1 MAALRIARI
10 LSCLLVPATSLSVAH
25 AQTYPNKPVR
35 VISAYA
41 AGGTNELAARPII
54 NYLSTALGQQF
65 LLEAKPGANGNIG
78 AMDVVKAAP
87 DGYTL
92 LFNTSSQVTIN
103 PALYKMP
110 FDAVKDLTPIIMV
123 SANSLALIV
132 SSSVPVSN
140 FKEFLAYAKANPGK
154 LAYSSAGNGSINHL
168 SGELLAMQT
177 KTELL
182 HVPYGGGGPALT
194 AVVAGDVAFIV
205 QSAGGLVFPHIKSGK
220 VRILGISSPKRLQQ
234 IPDVPTFAD
243 LGLPDYKVRSG
254 TGFMGPAGMPRAIV
268 TKINGEINKYLNSPE
283 GQKQYE
289 ALGVELANGTPEDMG
304 QNIREELARWSA
316 VVKNAGIKL
325 E

>member
-1 MAALRIARI
+1 MLKKLLLCSLLAAAGA
-10 LSCLLVPATSLSVAH
+10 VQAQGQ
-25 AQTYPNKPVR
+25 AQTWPTKPVR

-54 NYLSTALGQQF
+54 NYLSGALGQQF

-110 FDAVKDLTPIIMV
+110 FDPVKDLTPIIVV

-132 SSSVPVSN
+132 NAGVPAAN
-140 FKEFLAYAKANPGK
+140 FKEFIAYARANPGK

-168 SGELLAMQT
+168 SGELLSMQT
-177 KTELL
+177 KTNLL

-194 AVVAGDVAFIV
+194 AVVAGDVGFIV

-220 VRILGISSPKRLQQ
+220 VRILGISSPKRLPQ
-234 IPDVPTFAD
+234 IPDVPTFAE

-254 TGFMGPAGMPRAIV
+254 TGFMGPARLPAAIV
-268 TKINGEINKYLNSPE
+268 TKLNGEINKYLNSAE

-289 ALGVELANGTPEDMG
+289 TLGVELANGSPEDMA
-304 QNIREELARWSA
+304 QNIREELARWAA

>member
-1 MAALRIARI
+1 MTAEKNKNGRTLMLKKLLLCSLLAATL
-10 LSCLLVPATSLSVAH
+10 PAH
-25 AQTYPNKPVR
+25 AQAPATWPAKPVR
-35 VISAYA
+35 VVSAYA

-54 NYLSTALGQQF
+54 NYLSGALGQQF

-78 AMDVVKAAP
+78 AMDVVKATP

-110 FDAVKDLTPIIMV
+110 FDPVKDLTPIIVV

-132 SSSVPVSN
+132 NANVPATN
-140 FKEFLAYAKANPGK
+140 FKEFIAYARANPGK

-177 KTELL
+177 KTNLL

-194 AVVAGDVAFIV
+194 AVVAGDVGFIV

-220 VRILGISSPKRLQQ
+220 VKILGISSPKRLPQ
-234 IPDVPTFAD
+234 IPDVPTFAE

-254 TGFMGPAGMPRAIV
+254 TGFMGPANLPRAIV
-268 TKINGEINKYLNSPE
+268 TRLNTEINKYLNSPE
-283 GQKQYE
+283 GQKQ
-289 ALGVELANGTPEDMG
+289 
-304 QNIREELARWSA
+304 
-316 VVKNAGIKL
+316 
-325 E
+325 